1 MRQFLRWEYL
11 LCKRFFRRKS
21 FLVLLLLLPL
31 MGLLI
36 RAGSREK
43 SGILEIGIVAEEKE
57 GKSSPLAASIAE
69 NLLQSESVLHYRSVK
84 SESAARDLLRAG
96 KLDAAW
102 ILPVDLETR
111 VARMAAGKNIPLVDV
126 LEREDSALVKLSREN
141 LYRALFPTVSY
152 EIYRNFL
159 AENFD
164 CDPDDPAFTKE
175 IAARYAEIQIDGDL
189 ISYVNEGGREAAAVS
204 YLRAPLRG
212 MGALWL
218 LLMSFVALLYY
229 LEDLRQGMFDFVPRA
244 AQRRYAL
251 RYLIAVQGLASLA
264 FLALLLAGGLGLA
277 ILLVLVHPA
286 REIAALLLLNLL
298 CLLLVM
304 SIGILTRGKRSLL
317 IALLLPLLLLSLIG
331 APVFLDLGIRALEL
345 ANPLYYYLKF
355 AA

>member
-57 GKSSPLAASIAE
+57 G

-102 ILPVDLETR
+102 ILPADLEAR
-111 VARMAAGKNIPLVDV
+111 VERMTAGKNLWLVTV
-126 LEREDSALVKLSREN
+126 LEREDSSVVKLSREN
-141 LYRALFPTVSY
+141 LYRALFPTISY
-152 EIYRNFL
+152 EIYRRFL
-159 AENFD
+159 AENFAR
-164 CDPDDPAFTKE
+164 DPDDPAFTKE

-251 RYLIAVQGLASLA
+251 RYLLAVQGLASLA
-264 FLALLLAGGLGLA
+264 FSALLLAGGLLG
-277 ILLVLVHPA
+277 HPA

-298 CLLLVM
+298 CLLFVM

>member
-11 LCKRFFRRKS
+11 LCKRFFRRNS

-102 ILPVDLETR
+102 ILPADLEAR
-111 VARMAAGKNIPLVDV
+111 VERMTAGKNLWLVTV
-126 LEREDSALVKLSREN
+126 LEREDSSVVKLSREN
-141 LYRALFPTVSY
+141 LYRALFPTISY
-152 EIYRNFL
+152 EIYRRFL
-159 AENFD
+159 AENFARN
-164 CDPDDPAFTKE
+164 PDDPAFTKE

-244 AQRRYAL
+244 AQRCYAF

-264 FLALLLAGGLGLA
+264 FSALLLAGGLFG
-277 ILLVLVHPA
+277 HPA

-298 CLLLVM
+298 CLLFAM

-355 AA
+355 VA